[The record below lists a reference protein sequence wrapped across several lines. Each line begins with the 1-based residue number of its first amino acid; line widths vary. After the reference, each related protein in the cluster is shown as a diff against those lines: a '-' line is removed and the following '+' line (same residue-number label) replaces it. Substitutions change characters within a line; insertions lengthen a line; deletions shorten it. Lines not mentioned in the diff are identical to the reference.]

1 MHNIKILLSLLLIC
15 NSISLWSQTTGKIT
29 DTNQQPVEGATIIMQ
44 LPDSTYLGAAVS
56 ATDGTFILE
65 PKPKSYQLIVQHLLY
80 QTKLIKGQTPDA
92 GTIIL
97 EPKNHNLEEVII
109 KGERPLVKV
118 ENGRLCYN
126 LSVLSEKQVV
136 NNAYEAISKIP
147 GIQEENGA
155 LSLIGASSLTI
166 VMNGKP
172 TTMTAEQLETLLR
185 NTPVDRVEKAEVM
198 YSAPPEL
205 HVRGAVVNV
214 VMKRSNDYS
223 FQGELST
230 HYQNT
235 YFSSGGANGNLRL
248 STPKVT
254 LDVMYG
260 TDNLKIM
267 EYTDLFSRH
276 TLGDKVYEITQN
288 EKLST
293 KSWTHNVRTA
303 LEYNINERNHLNVA
317 YTGSFTPDR
326 DGRSIA
332 SGSFQQSSLDKFTEN
347 KMHNIA
353 VQYSSGFGLELGGDY
368 TRFTSDNNQTMLT
381 QLADMSENT
390 YTLTGGQRI
399 DRYTVYA
406 DQKHSLANNWG
417 IGYGGSYLYTKNYD
431 FQTYDKVTGNIK
443 PENTDAKAEEQTTSF
458 YFSLSKNWAT
468 GTSFSVSATGEYYTI
483 GNYHKWAVYPQ
494 ASLLYLK
501 NPKHIFQLSLSTD
514 KIYPGYWDMQSSVTY
529 LNGYSEIQ
537 GTPGLRPMTN
547 YNLNGNYILKQKYI
561 FGLFYKHTTDYFA
574 QSPYQANDR
583 LALIYK
589 NTNWNYMRMT
599 GANIIL
605 PFSAGNWYDARL
617 TLVGMHARQK
627 CNQFFD
633 IPFDRKKWIFV
644 GTLDNTFKVGKNLS
658 FELIGRMQTPFIQ
671 GTLDLAS
678 TFNLTAGM
686 KWSFAKDKC
695 SLTARCSDIF
705 NSSMSDMK
713 VRFKGQYLDM
723 NSGFYTRTVSLN
735 FTYRFG
741 GYKKQ
746 EVKGVDTSRF
756 GHLKEIS
763 LDQAPSP

>member
-1 MHNIKILLSLLLIC
+1 MSHIKVTLSLISLLC
-15 NSISLWSQTTGKIT
+15 SSISVWSQTTGKVV
-29 DTNQQPVEGATIIMQ
+29 DTNQQPVDGATIVMQ
-44 LPDSTYLGAAVS
+44 LPDSTYLGAAIS
-56 ATDGTFILE
+56 AADGTFRLE
-65 PKPKSYQLIVQHLLY
+65 SEPENYQLIVQHLLY
-80 QTKLIKGQTPDA
+80 QTRLVKGQTRDA
-92 GTIIL
+92 GIIML
-97 EPKNHNLEEVII
+97 EPKNYNLDEVVI

-118 ENGRLCYN
+118 ENGRLGYD
-126 LSVLSEKQVV
+126 LSVLSERQVV
-136 NNAYEAISKIP
+136 NNAYEAISKLP
-147 GIQEENGA
+147 GVQESNGA
-155 LSLIGASSLTI
+155 LSLAGASSLTI
-166 VMNGKP
+166 VLNGKP
-172 TTMTAEQLETLLR
+172 TTMTADQLETLLR
-185 NTPVDRVEKAEVM
+185 NTPVDRVEKAEVL
-198 YSAPPEL
+198 YSAPPEF
-205 HVRGAVVNV
+205 HVRGAVINV
-214 VMKRSNDYS
+214 VMKRTNDYS

-230 HYQNT
+230 NYQNR
-235 YFSSGGANGNLRL
+235 YFNSGGANGNFRF

-260 TDNLKIM
+260 ANNDKII
-267 EYTDLFSRH
+267 EYTELFSKH
-276 TLGDKVYEITQN
+276 TLDDKVYEITQN

-293 KSWTHNVRTA
+293 KSWKHNVRTA
-303 LEYNINERNHLNVA
+303 LEYNINEENHLSIA
-317 YTGSFTPDR
+317 YTGSFTPNR

-332 SGSFQQSSLDKFTEN
+332 DGSFQQSSLNKFTKD

-353 VQYSSGFGLELGGDY
+353 AQYTSGFGLELGGDY

-381 QLADMSENT
+381 QLADNSENS

-399 DRYTVYA
+399 DRYSVYA

-417 IGYGGSYLYTKNYD
+417 IGYGVSYRYTKNYD
-431 FQTYDKVTGNIK
+431 FQTYGNVTGDIE
-443 PENTDAKAEEQTTSF
+443 PENTDAKLEEQTTNF

-494 ASLLYLK
+494 ASFLYLK
-501 NPKHIFQLSLSTD
+501 TPKHIFQLSLSTN

-529 LNGYSEIQ
+529 LNGYTEIQ

-561 FGLFYKHTTDYFA
+561 FGLFYKHTSDYFA
-574 QSPYQANDR
+574 QSPYQATDR

-589 NTNWNYMRMT
+589 NTNWNYMRMI
-599 GANIIL
+599 GVNIIL
-605 PFSAGNWYDARL
+605 PFSIGNWYDARL

-627 CNQFFD
+627 CDQFFD
-633 IPFDRKKWIFV
+633 IPFDRKKWLFV

-658 FELIGRMQTPFIQ
+658 FELIGNIQTPFIQ

-686 KWSFAKDKC
+686 RWNFAKNKC

-705 NSSMSDMK
+705 NSSMPNMK

-723 NSGFYTRTVSLN
+723 NSSFYSRTVSLN

-746 EVKGVDTSRF
+746 EVKEVDTSRF
-756 GHLKEIS
+756 GH
-763 LDQAPSP
+763 